1 MNLLSILLLIQSDGW
16 KAYSEYFQPV
26 TDVDTSDWSH
36 EALMNTLMIMIPII
50 IIIALIMIISFK
62 KTGGRTFLYK
72 SIQDNGYDSANTIDA
87 LIYVVNRILSNEGFE
102 HTNLSIG
109 HEVGNRFE
117 GEFYCKKD
125 GFRHV
130 ITVITDGNI
139 VDYKIDLGPT
149 KRYKK

>member
-1 MNLLSILLLIQSDGW
+1 MEFNTFGDALLFVIGIVIIAALIVTPLMLLLQES
-16 KAYSEYFQPV
+16 
-26 TDVDTSDWSH
+26 
-36 EALMNTLMIMIPII
+36 
-50 IIIALIMIISFK
+50 
-62 KTGGRTFLYK
+62 TGGRSLLYK

-87 LIYVVNRILSNEGFE
+87 LIYVVNRILSNEGFD

-125 GFRHV
+125 GFRHN

>member
-1 MNLLSILLLIQSDGW
+1 MEINNFGDALLLVLGISVI
-16 KAYSEYFQPV
+16 A
-26 TDVDTSDWSH
+26 
-36 EALMNTLMIMIPII
+36 
-50 IIIALIMIISFK
+50 ALIAIPLVLLMQSS
-62 KTGGRTFLYK
+62 TGGRSLLYK

-87 LIYVVNRILSNEGFE
+87 LIYVVNRILSNEGFD

-125 GFRHV
+125 GFRHN